1 MLNIELQGSN
11 QILSSLPL
19 HVRLFEAKLR
29 VWKVQPDFPSL
40 EGQEPPK
47 TLEYVAECPKLI
59 KTFN

>member
-1 MLNIELQGSN
+1 MLNVELQGSN

-47 TLEYVAECPKLI
+47 TLEYVAECP
-59 KTFN
+59 